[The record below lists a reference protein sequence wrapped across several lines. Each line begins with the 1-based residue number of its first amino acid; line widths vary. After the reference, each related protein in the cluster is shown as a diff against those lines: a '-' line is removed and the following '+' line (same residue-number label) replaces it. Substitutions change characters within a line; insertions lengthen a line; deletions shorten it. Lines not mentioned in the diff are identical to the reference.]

1 MDGEAGIG
9 KTTLLRAWADV
20 RTAAG
25 DTVLVASCGPLDRSM
40 PLDALLTAL
49 AGLLRG
55 LGPEAAA
62 DILGADAALLAPL
75 LNLAPG
81 PRLPPMLADSML
93 GPAVLYSALV
103 RALDRLAE
111 RAPLVVVADDA
122 HLAGP
127 ALPDWL
133 RFARRENLAF
143 TAVAAVRSG
152 EGEPLPATA
161 SIHLGALGR
170 DAAAELVGRE
180 LAGPIR
186 RAVRLVEGS
195 SALPHRTGPAGHG
208 RGTTHVVGGVG
219 IRAV

>member
-1 MDGEAGIG
+1 
-9 KTTLLRAWADV
+9 
-20 RTAAG
+20 
-25 DTVLVASCGPLDRSM
+25 
-40 PLDALLTAL
+40 
-49 AGLLRG
+49 
-55 LGPEAAA
+55 
-62 DILGADAALLAPL
+62 
-75 LNLAPG
+75 
-81 PRLPPMLADSML
+81 MLADSML

-103 RALDRLAE
+103 RALGHLAE
-111 RAPLVVVADDA
+111 HAPLVVVADDA

-133 RFARRENLAF
+133 RFARRENLAV

-180 LAGPIR
+180 WTAR
-186 RAVRLVEGS
+186 RVDELYDRSKGA

-208 RGTTHVVGGVG
+208 RGTARLAGGVG